1 MVFFGFFEGFQLQNV
16 LVVFL
21 FFMKYSYLTPWYLL
35 MAKITKSLL
44 MKELLLAILCLL
56 NGNLASAKSKH
67 FRPKLV
73 HWNESVY
80 CTPIDRALKMRFNEG
95 WGSFLQPGVMKV
107 FVKSI
112 APFFGQNKYTNIRR
126 FSTIFRHKI
135 RIFSL
140 EKVQKNTVLS
150 KMAKQHIFN

>member
-21 FFMKYSYLTPWYLL
+21 FFMKNSYLTPWYLL

-73 HWNESVY
+73 H
-80 CTPIDRALKMRFNEG
+80 
-95 WGSFLQPGVMKV
+95 
-107 FVKSI
+107 
-112 APFFGQNKYTNIRR
+112 
-126 FSTIFRHKI
+126 
-135 RIFSL
+135 
-140 EKVQKNTVLS
+140 
-150 KMAKQHIFN
+150 